1 MFKRLRLTS
10 CLAENTHALG
20 RALAGYLTQRLGM
33 TAEFV
38 EDVSWQERERML
50 DVGQVHLG
58 WICGL
63 LYAWKASQPEAP
75 VRLLAAPVPAAPRY
89 RQRPVYFS
97 DLVVRRASPYRSF
110 ADLEGATWIYNEPRS
125 YSGYFAM
132 GHHLVQQ
139 DLDLDYFGGLVESGA
154 HLHSLELLRQ
164 GRGDVTIIDSTVLD
178 DARQREPALRQEIRV
193 LASLGPSPIPPW
205 VVSSTVP
212 RAWRQRLRRLFLT
225 MHTDPLGRAVLDAH
239 QVSSFATVDDE
250 DYQTIRTTTAAAAAE
265 AGLVA

>member
-20 RALAGYLTQRLGM
+20 RALADYLAQRLGL

-38 EDVSWQERERML
+38 EDVPWQEREQLL
-50 DVGQVHLG
+50 DSGQVHLG

-75 VRLLAAPVPAAPRY
+75 VRLLAAPVPVAPRY
-89 RQRPVYFS
+89 RQRPVYYS

-110 ADLEGATWIYNEPRS
+110 ADLRGATWIYNEPRS
-125 YSGYFAM
+125 YSGYFVM
-132 GHHLVQQ
+132 GHHLAQQ

-154 HLHSLELLRQ
+154 HLRSLALLRQ
-164 GRGDVTIIDSTVLD
+164 GQGDVTAIDSTVLD
-178 DARQREPALRQEIRV
+178 DARQREPALMREIRI

-212 RAWRQRLRRLFLT
+212 RAMRRRLRRLFLE
-225 MHTDPLGRAVLDAH
+225 MHSDPLGGALLTAH
-239 QVSSFATVDDE
+239 QVSRFAAGD
-250 DYQTIRTTTAAAAAE
+250 AE
-265 AGLVA
+265 AYEAIRLMAAGVGR